1 MFYNVPM
8 LTSNKETVYIKS
20 PQISSFY
27 TIKSPNVPSAVLLQV
42 SLPLTPWFLYAPVRT
57 DHLLSLSPRIWKLV
71 VIHTLRHTWNAT
83 FFRMLSLIFDLCK
96 ESIFPSFVLWRHK
109 GDHFFSLSW
118 HPYICFYLCFIKAS
132 LSHPLD

>member
-8 LTSNKETVYIKS
+8 LTSNKETAYIKI

-42 SLPLTPWFLYAPVRT
+42 SLPLT
-57 DHLLSLSPRIWKLV
+57 LSDSSMLQSEQTIYYCSAQEFENLQLF
-71 VIHTLRHTWNAT
+71 ILRHTWNAT
-83 FFRMLSLIFDLCK
+83 SFRMLSLIFDLCK

-118 HPYICFYLCFIKAS
+118 HLYICFYLRFIKAS